1 MGSSNNRAS
10 NQPLKNESPSEN
22 KQVSKTTTPM
32 GSVVQAKLE
41 KDDDQVN
48 SDEQRY
54 LNWNME
60 PGMKEEEYYE
70 EDSSDA
76 SL

>member
-1 MGSSNNRAS
+1 
-10 NQPLKNESPSEN
+10 
-22 KQVSKTTTPM
+22 M
-32 GSVVQAKLE
+32 GSVVQTKLE
-41 KDDDQVN
+41 KDDEQVN